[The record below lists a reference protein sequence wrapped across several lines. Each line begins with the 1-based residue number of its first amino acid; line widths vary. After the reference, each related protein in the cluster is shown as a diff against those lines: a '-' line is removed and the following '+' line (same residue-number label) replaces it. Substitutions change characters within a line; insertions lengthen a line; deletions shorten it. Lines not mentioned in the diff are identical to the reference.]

1 MIPASTFSADALLAE
16 LTEWVRIESPTYEA
30 ATVNRMEDLIASRI
44 GALGFSVERVPG
56 RDGLGDILRCR
67 RAGRSNGP
75 GILIIA
81 HADTVHPV
89 GTLADKLPIRR
100 EGDKCYGPAI
110 YDMKGGTVLALAALK
125 AVMDSGRLNLP
136 VTIVINP
143 DEEIGSPTSRALI
156 EEEARN
162 HKYVLIPEP
171 AKGERGDVTTGR
183 HAFQRFFLT
192 THGRPAHS
200 GWTNKDGRSA
210 VRVMAQIIEELES
223 RSDFEKG
230 PDLRGQRRARGAVG
244 ELRADDLHGAGT
256 VRVARPRHL
265 RRDRPCP
272 GRPRRHPLRRAHRGR
287 ARAGQATVGGARWQ
301 PWRSTSARAALPATS
316 ASISATASTAAA
328 RTATSRAPWAWRPST
343 VSASWAPAPTPTRS
357 TSWSRRWCPAPPCS
371 PASSPSWSER
381 TELAQIVVDVGSE
394 ADLHWVLARVRHSRQ
409 EIRDSRR
416 IAPFGEME
424 GRRPLHPYE
433 GWGAANAARRRAQ
446 VQRAALRIEQERT
459 GIAPRTWLRAERTE
473 AQQTPP
479 IAAPPQVLERAGRAI
494 GGQLSPRRHRSRV
507 RPHRCAPL

>member
-1 MIPASTFSADALLAE
+1 MIPASAFSANALLAE

-67 RAGRSNGP
+67 RSGRSNGP

-89 GTLADKLPIRR
+89 GTLANKLPIRR

-210 VRVMAQIIEELES
+210 VRVMAQLIEELES
-223 RSDFEKG
+223 RSDYDNG
-230 PDLRGQRRARGAVG
+230 PTFAVSVVHGGQWVNCVPMTCTAQALCVSRDPATFAEIGRVLDGLVGTRSDVRIEVERGPVRPLWAA
-244 ELRADDLHGAGT
+244 HAGT
-256 VRVARPRHL
+256 MAL
-265 RRDRPCP
+265 YE
-272 GRPRRHPLRRAHRGR
+272 RA
-287 ARAGQATVGGARWQ
+287 
-301 PWRSTSARAALPATS
+301 
-316 ASISATASTAAA
+316 
-328 RTATSRAPWAWRPST
+328 
-343 VSASWAPAPTPTRS
+343 
-357 TSWSRRWCPAPPCS
+357 
-371 PASSPSWSER
+371 
-381 TELAQIVVDVGSE
+381 
-394 ADLHWVLARVRHSRQ
+394 
-409 EIRDSRR
+409 RR
-416 IAPFGEME
+416 IAGDIGFDLGH
-424 GRRPLHPYE
+424 GQH
-433 GWGAANAARRRAQ
+433 GGGSDGNFTGAMGVATLDGLGVMGAGAHTHEEHILVSSLVPRATLLAR
-446 VQRAALRIEQERT
+446 L
-459 GIAPRTWLRAERTE
+459 IAE
-473 AQQTPP
+473 
-479 IAAPPQVLERAGRAI
+479 LE
-494 GGQLSPRRHRSRV
+494 
-507 RPHRCAPL
+507 